1 MFRVKKL
8 QRVSSKSTPT
18 LTQIRTA
25 VSFKQTA
32 VLEQFKISSKPVIN
46 WFQEMAWYDRKENST
61 GALCAR
67 LSGDAS
73 KETSASRSNTRK
85 NFFPP
90 FYNLSKNQLQM
101 FILVLTLKRCISC
114 KSSCT

>member
-1 MFRVKKL
+1 VRFRVEKRQKL
-8 QRVSSKSTPT
+8 FSKSTPT
-18 LTQIRTA
+18 LTVPAYIQTQIRTT

-32 VLEQFKISSKPVIN
+32 VLERFKISSKPVRN

-73 KETSASRSNTRK
+73 KETSAS
-85 NFFPP
+85 
-90 FYNLSKNQLQM
+90 
-101 FILVLTLKRCISC
+101 
-114 KSSCT
+114 